1 MSTASEIRFENA
13 WQLTTLERMVV
24 ALMVVAILELAFNRA
39 LDESEHRILPLGDPP
54 LAKGEFLDGS
64 VPRSASRRKDRR
76 LLHCAGRDGAL
87 HADGRSRR
95 RGHQD
100 RGPRY
105 RRQFTRLDRH
115 VRLSQ

>member
-1 MSTASEIRFENA
+1 MSTASERFENA
-13 WQLTTLERMVV
+13 WQPTTPETMVV
-24 ALMVVAILELAFNRA
+24 ALVVAAILELAFNRA

-64 VPRSASRRKDRR
+64 APRSASRCKGRR
-76 LLHCAGRDGAL
+76 LLHRAGRDGTL

-95 RGHQD
+95 GGHQD

-105 RRQFTRLDRH
+105 RRQFARL
-115 VRLSQ
+115 